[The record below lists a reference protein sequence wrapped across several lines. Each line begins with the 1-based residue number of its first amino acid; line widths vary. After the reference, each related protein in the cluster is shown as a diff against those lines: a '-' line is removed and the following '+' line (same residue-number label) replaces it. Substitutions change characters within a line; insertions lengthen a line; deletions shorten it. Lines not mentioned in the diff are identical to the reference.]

1 MSKSNKTF
9 DGQEGDLN
17 ITQARQKWREKQID
31 STSSKIL
38 NEDEKYFFHQSLS
51 TPCLTVLSECDGI
64 YLKDLNDKK
73 YIDLHGNNVHQIG
86 FRNQFVI
93 NRIKEQLDTLPFST
107 RRYTNLPAI
116 ELARKLTSLAP
127 GNLNKVLFTPGGTS
141 ANGLALKIARLVTG
155 KFKTISM
162 WDSFHGAS
170 LDAISVGGESL
181 FRKNIG
187 PLLTGTEHVP
197 PPTNYR
203 GLWSDEENEDHMKY
217 ADYIEYVIK
226 KEGDIGA
233 IIAETVRNTDVQI
246 PSKSYWK
253 RVREICDEHGV
264 LLILDEIPICFGRTG
279 KMFAFEHYDIVPDMV
294 TIGKVLGGGI
304 IPIAAVIGKDGF
316 DISPE
321 KSLGHYTFE
330 KSPLGSVAGLATIEY
345 IEKNNLLA
353 RANVLG
359 QQMKEELQKLQDKY
373 QIIGNVRGIGLLWG
387 IDLVKDRKT
396 KERATKEAEKIMY
409 QCLENGLSFKVAQ
422 GNVINLSP
430 PLTITDEELKQVF
443 NIIDNAI
450 ETITKNN

>member
-1 MSKSNKTF
+1 MADFTKSIN
-9 DGQEGDLN
+9 GQEGDLN
-17 ITQARQKWREKQID
+17 INPERQKWRHEYID
-31 STSSKIL
+31 AETSKIL
-38 NEDEKYFFHQSLS
+38 DEDEKYFFHQSLS
-51 TPCLTVLSECDGI
+51 TPCITVISECDGVFI
-64 YLKDLNDKK
+64 TDLNGKK
-73 YIDLHGNNVHQIG
+73 YMDFHGNNVHQIG

-93 NRIKEQLDTLPFST
+93 NRIKEQLDTLPFCT
-107 RRYTNLPAI
+107 RRYANLPAI

-141 ANGLALKIARLVTG
+141 ANGLALKMARMVTG
-155 KFKTISM
+155 RFKVISM

-187 PLLTGTEHVP
+187 PLLTGTGHVP

-203 GLWSDEENEDHMKY
+203 GLWKNLEDEGHMRY
-217 ADYIEYVIK
+217 ADYIEYVIE

-233 IIAETVRNTDVQI
+233 IIAETIRNTDVQI

-253 RVREICDEHGV
+253 RVREICDKHNI

-279 KMFAFEHYDIVPDMV
+279 KMFVFEHYDIIPDIV

-304 IPIAAVIGKDGF
+304 IPFAAVIARDEF
-316 DISPE
+316 DVAPE

-345 IEKNNLLA
+345 IEKNKLLEKA
-353 RANVLG
+353 SESAKI
-359 QQMKEELQKLQDKY
+359 MKEELQKLQDKH

-396 KERATKEAEKIMY
+396 KERATEEAEKIMY
-409 QCLENGLSFKVAQ
+409 YCLENGLSFKVAQ
-422 GNVINLSP
+422 GNVINLAP
-430 PLTITDEELKQVF
+430 PLTISKEELKKA
-443 NIIDNAI
+443 IRILDNAI
-450 ETITKNN
+450 ETITKD

>member
-1 MSKSNKTF
+1 MTNFNKTQER
-9 DGQEGDLN
+9 QEGDLN
-17 ITQARQKWREKQID
+17 ITQARKEWRQKNID
-31 STSSKIL
+31 TETSKIL
-38 NEDEKYFFHQSLS
+38 DDDEKFFFHQSLS
-51 TPCLTVLSECDGI
+51 TPCLTVISECDGI
-64 YLKDLNDKK
+64 YLKDLNGKE
-73 YIDLHGNNVHQIG
+73 YIDFHGNNVHQIG

-93 NRIKEQLDTLPFST
+93 DRIKEQLDTLPFTT

-116 ELARKLTSLAP
+116 ELARKLTSLTP
-127 GNLNKVLFTPGGTS
+127 GNLNKVLFAPGGTS
-141 ANGLALKIARLVTG
+141 ANGIALKMARMITG
-155 KFKTISM
+155 KYKVISM

-203 GLWSDEENEDHMKY
+203 GLWCNGDNDDHMKY
-217 ADYIEYVIK
+217 ADYIEYVIE

-233 IIAETVRNTDVQI
+233 IIAETIRNTDVQI

-253 RVREICDEHGV
+253 RVREICDKHEV

-279 KMFAFEHYDIVPDMV
+279 KMFAFEHYDIVPDIV
-294 TIGKVLGGGI
+294 TIGKALGGGI
-304 IPIAAVIGKDGF
+304 IPFAAVIGRDEF
-316 DISPE
+316 DIAPE

-345 IEKNNLLA
+345 IEKNELLP
-353 RANVLG
+353 RANELG
-359 QQMKEELQKLQDKY
+359 KLMKEELQKLQDKY

-396 KERATKEAEKIMY
+396 KERAIEEAEKIMY
-409 QCLENGLSFKVAQ
+409 YCLENGLSFKVAQ

-430 PLTITDEELKQVF
+430 PLTINSEQLKKAI
-443 NIIDNAI
+443 NTLDNAI
-450 ETITKNN
+450 EKITKS